1 MKLPTL
7 IGSLLATALLA
18 GFGCGC
24 ATSQAELAAQA
35 KIARADA
42 EKIALAQVAGGTVKE
57 GELEKEN
64 GKLVWSFDIATPGTQ
79 NITEILVDAVTG
91 AIVAKEIETPADQ
104 EKEKQ
109 GKAKEKKIF

>member
-1 MKLPTL
+1 MKLPTI

-18 GFGCGC
+18 SFGCGC
-24 ATSQAELAAQA
+24 ATSQAGLAAQA

-42 EKIALAQVAGGTVKE
+42 EKIALTQVAGGTVKE
-57 GELEKEN
+57 GELEKEK

-79 NITEILVDAVTG
+79 NITEILVDAMTG
-91 AIVAKEIETPADQ
+91 AVVAKEIDSPADQ

-109 GKAKEKKIF
+109 EKSKEKK